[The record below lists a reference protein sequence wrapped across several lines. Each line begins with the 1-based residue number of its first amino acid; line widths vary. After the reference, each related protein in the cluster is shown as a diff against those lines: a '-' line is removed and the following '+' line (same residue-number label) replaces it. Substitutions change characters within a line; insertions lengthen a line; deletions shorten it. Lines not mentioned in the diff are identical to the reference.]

1 LLLIARPG
9 CVLVPRTPF
18 RVPLVM
24 MKPSGEQAALIVAV
38 TVKLLIF
45 HVVLHQKVQ
54 NAELNFTAV
63 RATPKRRSNASIGM
77 MQALSRH
84 VARVLNTSR
93 KDTRRIKRKLKREV
107 GQRHRRARAQNKIN
121 KSPQFRNAIFALNK
135 ATRC

>member
-1 LLLIARPG
+1 M
-9 CVLVPRTPF
+9 PRTLF
-18 RVPLVM
+18 GVPLVT
-24 MKPSGEQAALIVAV
+24 MKRPGEQAALRVAV

-45 HVVLHQKVQ
+45 HMVLHQKVQ
-54 NAELNFTAV
+54 NTELNFPTV
-63 RATPKRRSNASIGM
+63 TATPKRRSNASIGM

-107 GQRHRRARAQNKIN
+107 GQRYRRARAQNKIN
-121 KSPQFRNAIFALNK
+121 KSPQFRNAIFALVK